1 MSLLLQLLAVFLG
14 LLAIPE
20 AAWVTLDSLQDGL
33 DTEPESEQLE
43 RVARAER
50 EREATSSFIQRRQSA
65 RRSRHKAHRARHKRQ
80 KHRAASREE
89 GKTELRRTPE
99 EENHNIKQ
107 HLAPQAPRRAPAPVP
122 KPARAK
128 TSRTRPAGGSA
139 LQASEKEGPSKAEDS
154 DRLFLDSATLQKYH
168 LSQSKFEEIV
178 REQQANGDPNMPPPE
193 PSSSQ
198 MRAITS
204 SDRGFEVLKKA
215 HEFVRPLRASSGNVV
230 ASLMAVADPE
240 NCLMKLA
247 YSTYRMDSQGEDD
260 YPYFPRKCGDGF
272 RFETGSLN

>member
-1 MSLLLQLLAVFLG
+1 MSLLLQLLTVLG

-43 RVARAER
+43 RVARAEH

-65 RRSRHKAHRARHKRQ
+65 RRSSHKAHRAHHKRQ
-80 KHRAASREE
+80 KHRHASREQ
-89 GKTELRRTPE
+89 GKTERRRTPE
-99 EENHNIKQ
+99 EENHNVQQ
-107 HLAPQAPRRAPAPVP
+107 HLAPETPRRAPAPVA
-122 KPARAK
+122 KPPRAK
-128 TSRTRPAGGSA
+128 ASVRPRPAAGSA
-139 LQASEKEGPSKAEDS
+139 LQASERAGPSKEEESDS
-154 DRLFLDSATLQKYH
+154 LFLDAATLQKYQ

-193 PSSSQ
+193 PSNSQ